1 MEPKKLMHFNF
12 DLPDELIARY
22 PMEERDECRLMV
34 IHKKTGEIEH
44 KIFKN
49 ITDYFDDGDVMIIN
63 NTKVFPARLIAT
75 KERTGAQI
83 EVILLRELN
92 EDLKLW
98 DVTVEP
104 ARKIRIGNKLY
115 FGDNSELVAEVIDNT
130 TSRGRTIRFLTEMP
144 HDKFLTLLKSLGEL
158 AVPVLLDRPTEP
170 IDNEY
175 FQTVYAKVEGSV
187 LPPFAGLH
195 FTELLMKR
203 MRVHGINFSE
213 ITVHIGLGDLRKID
227 VQDLARH
234 KIDAEEF
241 IINEEACQ
249 IVNEAKKN
257 KKKICAV
264 GNSVMKSI
272 ESSHSIDG
280 YLMPAH
286 RWTSIFIYPPNDF
299 HVADAFLTNFTL
311 PYSIALMSA
320 ATFAD
325 YELLMSAYE
334 LAVKEKYRFYVYG
347 DAMLI
352 ID

>member
-1 MEPKKLMHFNF
+1 VSANG
-12 DLPDELIARY
+12 DTQ
-22 PMEERDECRLMV
+22 
-34 IHKKTGEIEH
+34 KTGEIEH

-63 NTKVFPARLIAT
+63 NTKVIPARLIAT

-144 HDKFLTLLKSLGEL
+144 HDKFLSLLKSLGEL
-158 AVPVLLDRPTEP
+158 AVPVLLDRSTEP

-175 FQTVYAKVEGSV
+175 FQTVFAKVEGSV

-203 MRVHGINFSE
+203 MRVKGINFAE

-249 IVNEAKKN
+249 IVNEAKKIR
-257 KKKICAV
+257 KRFV
-264 GNSVMKSI
+264 QLV
-272 ESSHSIDG
+272 
-280 YLMPAH
+280 
-286 RWTSIFIYPPNDF
+286 
-299 HVADAFLTNFTL
+299 TL
-311 PYSIALMSA
+311 
-320 ATFAD
+320 
-325 YELLMSAYE
+325 
-334 LAVKEKYRFYVYG
+334 
-347 DAMLI
+347 
-352 ID
+352 

>member
-22 PMEERDECRLMV
+22 PIEERDECRLMV

-92 EDLKLW
+92 EELKLW
-98 DVTVEP
+98 DVMVEP

-115 FGDNSELVAEVIDNT
+115 FGDNGELIAEVIDNT

-144 HDKFLTLLKSLGEL
+144 HDKFLKLLKSLGEL
-158 AVPVLLDRPTEP
+158 AVPVVLDRATEP
-170 IDNEY
+170 IDTEY
-175 FQTVYAKVEGSV
+175 FQTVFAKVEGSV
-187 LPPFAGLH
+187 LPPFSGLH

-203 MRVHGINFSE
+203 MRVKGIDFAE

-241 IINEEACQ
+241 IINDEACE
-249 IVNEAKKN
+249 IVNKAKKN

-264 GNSVMKSI
+264 GNSVMKSV

-280 YLMPAH
+280 YLRPAN
-286 RWTSIFIYPPNDF
+286 RWTSLFIYPPYDF
-299 HVADAFLTNFTL
+299 RVPNAFLTNFNL

-320 ATFAD
+320 STFAD
-325 YELLMSAYE
+325 YDLIMAAYQ
-334 LAVKEKYRFYVYG
+334 LAVKEKYRFHVYG

>member
-1 MEPKKLMHFNF
+1 MKPKKLMHFNF

-22 PMEERDECRLMV
+22 PIEERDECRLMV
-34 IHKKTGEIEH
+34 VHKKTGEIEH
-44 KIFKN
+44 RIFKD
-49 ITDYFDDGDVMIIN
+49 IIEYFDEGDVMIVN
-63 NTKVFPARLIAT
+63 NTKVFPSRLMAI

-92 EDLKLW
+92 PELKLW

-104 ARKIRIGNKLY
+104 ARKIRIGNKLF
-115 FGDNSELVAEVIDNT
+115 FGENAELIAEVIDNT
-130 TSRGRTIRFLTEMP
+130 TSRGRAIRFLTEMP
-144 HDKFLTLLKSLGEL
+144 HDKFLTILKSLGEL
-158 AVPVLLDRPTEP
+158 AVPIILDRPIEP

-175 FQTVYAKVEGSV
+175 FQTVFAKVEGSV

-195 FTELLMKR
+195 FTPLLMKR
-203 MRVHGINFSE
+203 MEVKGINFAE
-213 ITVHIGLGDLRKID
+213 ITLHIGTGDLRKID

-234 KIDAEEF
+234 KTDAEEF
-241 IINEEACQ
+241 IITEEACQ

-257 KKKICAV
+257 KRKVCAV
-264 GNSVMKSI
+264 GDSVLKAI
-272 ESSHSIDG
+272 ESSHTIDG
-280 YLMPAH
+280 FLMPAH
-286 RWTSIFIYPPNDF
+286 RWTSLFIYPPYEFN
-299 HVADAFLTNFTL
+299 VPDAYLTNFNL

-325 YELLMSAYE
+325 YDLIMNAYE
-334 LAVKEKYRFYVYG
+334 IAVKEKYRFHVYG